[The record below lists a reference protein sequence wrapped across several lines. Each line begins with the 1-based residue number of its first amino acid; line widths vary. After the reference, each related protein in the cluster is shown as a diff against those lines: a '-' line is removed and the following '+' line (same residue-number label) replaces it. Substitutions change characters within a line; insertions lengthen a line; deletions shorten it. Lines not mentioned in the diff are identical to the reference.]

1 MESHRNRWP
10 SAPPPPMEAPKR
22 SLLSI
27 ALIGA
32 VWVAVGAASAA
43 YVATRAHPAQ
53 PSVAATDV
61 ADR

>member
-1 MESHRNRWP
+1 
-10 SAPPPPMEAPKR
+10 MEAPKR